1 MQKLKKANISK
12 LIVAGLI
19 ATSVSVYTN
28 LDNQALAWNSH
39 NGVSQEYVDKENAK
53 QDQAIAGGIKHDKE
67 QDQAIEEAKNDRD
80 DIRGEIGQ
88 EVADRTEADKNLQ
101 DQIDEAKNDRDDI
114 RGEIGQ
120 EVADRTEEDNK
131 LQEDINKKEEQ
142 SKDRD
147 EQLQN
152 NIDKEEEARQEADNK
167 LQEDINEKE
176 EQSKDRDEQLQN
188 NIDKEITDRTE
199 ADNKI
204 HDVIGV
210 QDKNELEQQYDN
222 SHYIGGAS
230 SLVDADM
237 KLDQAIYDVNNRV
250 DNLENRVSD
259 VEERIDKVGAM
270 AAAIANLR
278 TMGYDPEAPT
288 EIAIG
293 MGQYK
298 NETGM
303 AVGIFHYPNRDFMLS
318 ASLSYSDDEVM
329 GGIGAT
335 WKLGR
340 KSAEDRAKD
349 AEEKRLEKVKELE
362 EMAKKEKVK
371 AQAERH
377 AKLLA
382 EREAAGEPII
392 VENK

>member
-28 LDNQALAWNSH
+28 LDNQALAWPSH
-39 NGVSQEYVDKENAK
+39 GGVSQEYVDKENAK
-53 QDQAIAGGIKHDKE
+53 QDQAIAGGIKHDIAQDQAIAGGIKHDKE

-88 EVADRTEADKNLQ
+88 EVADRTEAD
-101 DQIDEAKNDRDDI
+101 
-114 RGEIGQ
+114 
-120 EVADRTEEDNK
+120 NK
-131 LQEDINKKEEQ
+131 LQEDINEKEEQ

>member
-53 QDQAIAGGIKHDKE
+53 QEQVIAGGIKHDKE

-88 EVADRTEADKNLQ
+88 EVADRTEAD
-101 DQIDEAKNDRDDI
+101 
-114 RGEIGQ
+114 
-120 EVADRTEEDNK
+120 NK
-131 LQEDINKKEEQ
+131 LQEDINEKEEQ

-349 AEEKRLEKVKELE
+349 VEEKRLEKVKELE